1 MKILFKI
8 LALIT
13 FSTVCSALESIDHQ
27 TLIQPYAD
35 AWNQE
40 CITNLSTQDIV
51 TISHTILLSYQ
62 IVQASLIMSKARLI
76 IQAELLKIVT
86 LSINDTFDV
95 SVHAQNNDF
104 TKMKQ
109 AIIDLEQAQEQIKIA
124 CNKLKNFLP
133 LIITIDPITIQMLI
147 SNFKSIILHW
157 VKTQEQIITHF
168 EQIKEELNS
177 TTDLFIHVNYMFQSI
192 ITAESI
198 EHSQLLH
205 GTNSLTDMYKKI
217 EDTMAYLTT
226 TRQQGVADLDTL
238 LTLFFKY
245 HYQVL
250 HEQLEKHYY
259 DHNNVLHEQ
268 LEKHYYDHT
277 KTI

>member
-13 FSTVCSALESIDHQ
+13 FSTVCSALAIIDHQ
-27 TLIQPYAD
+27 ALIQPYAH

-40 CITNLSTQDIV
+40 CIANLSTQDIV

-62 IVQASLIMSKARLI
+62 IVQASLIMSKSRLI

-124 CNKLKNFLP
+124 CNTLKTFLP
-133 LIITIDPITIQMLI
+133 LIITIDPTTIQLLI
-147 SNFKSIILHW
+147 SNFKNVILHW
-157 VKTQEQIITHF
+157 VKTQESIIVHF

-177 TTDLFIHVNYMFQSI
+177 TADFFVHVNYMFQSI

-226 TRQQGVADLDTL
+226 TRQQGVAELDLL

-245 HYQVL
+245 HYQIL
-250 HEQLEKHYY
+250 YDQLEQRYY
-259 DHNNVLHEQ
+259 NYPQALLSQKLPNPDQVFI
-268 LEKHYYDHT
+268 T
-277 KTI
+277 A